1 MKIGAGAEALRGHPS
16 APAALRPPGSL
27 APRRRAKALAWAL
40 VVYDERA
47 MDGIPERARPVQ
59 SREEVMALVEGGVLI
74 TLGTRDAA
82 LRPTSA
88 RAYGARVQPDR
99 ASVTVFVPEAVAGRC
114 LANLRDNGRVAIS
127 FSNPLDARSVQVKG
141 RLLGARPMRPEDEA
155 AQGRY
160 HAALSQALTWVGV
173 PGATL
178 RRIAY
183 APSVAIDVAIE
194 EIFDQTPGPGAGQLI
209 RA

>member
-1 MKIGAGAEALRGHPS
+1 
-16 APAALRPPGSL
+16 
-27 APRRRAKALAWAL
+27 
-40 VVYDERA
+40 
-47 MDGIPERARPVQ
+47 
-59 SREEVMALVEGGVLI
+59 
-74 TLGTRDAA
+74 
-82 LRPTSA
+82 
-88 RAYGARVQPDR
+88 
-99 ASVTVFVPEAVAGRC
+99 
-114 LANLRDNGRVAIS
+114 VAIS